1 MKKRP
6 IISAFYFPNW
16 HVDPRNEEIHGK
28 GWTEW
33 RVVQYATPRF
43 PGHCQ
48 PHVPLWG
55 YEDEADPAVMRK
67 KIDAAMKYGID
78 AFTFDYYWFEDGS
91 YRERCLTEGFLP
103 ACEGMD
109 FKFAIMWAN
118 HDPIYAHPGSYWKPR
133 ETLWSGS
140 VDPETFTKCTDHLIE
155 TYFRHP
161 NYLRLDGKPY
171 FSIFNLNEMLKDN
184 GLETVCEMMKG
195 LRKRAAA
202 AGIAEL
208 WLDGDLVRL
217 GRNMQDLPAINEL
230 IGLLGLNSCSC
241 YNYIV
246 FPGKFPSF
254 EYETVIEPNLSETK
268 RISQGITVPF
278 NPTAASGWD
287 CSPRTVQSDMYE
299 PRGYPFG
306 RIAVNDTPAV
316 WEKYLLGFRDFLDS
330 ESSTARILGLA
341 CWNEWTEG
349 AYLEPDEQYGYG
361 KLEAVKKVFGAKG
374 K

>member
-55 YEDEADPAVMRK
+55 YEDEADPAAMRK
-67 KIDAAMKYGID
+67 KIDTAMKYGID
-78 AFTFDYYWFEDGS
+78 AFTFDYYWFSDGP
-91 YRERCLTEGFLP
+91 YRERCLLEGFLP
-103 ACEGMD
+103 ACEGTD

-118 HDPIYAHPGSYWKPR
+118 HNPVYAHPGSYRKPA
-133 ETLWSGS
+133 EILWPGT
-140 VDPETFTKCTDHLIE
+140 VNPETFIRCTDHLIE
-155 TYFRHP
+155 TYFKHP

-171 FSIFNLNEMLKDN
+171 FSFFNLREMLNDN
-184 GLETVCEMMKG
+184 GLETVCEMLKG

-202 AGIAEL
+202 AGIPEL
-208 WLDGDLVRL
+208 WLDGDHRRL
-217 GRNMQDLPAINEL
+217 GDINDLPAMNKL
-230 IGLLGLNSCSC
+230 IGKLGLDSCST

-246 FPGKFPSF
+246 IPGAFPSF
-254 EYETVIEPNLSETK
+254 EYEAVIEPNLAETK
-268 RISQGITVPF
+268 RISEGIRVPF

-306 RIAVNDTPAV
+306 PVAVNDTPAV

-330 ESSTARILGLA
+330 ESSSARIFGLA

-361 KLEAVKKVFGAKG
+361 KLEAVKKVFGTAG

>member
-1 MKKRP
+1 MKNRP

-16 HVDPRNEEIHGK
+16 HIDPRNEAIHGK

-43 PGHCQ
+43 PGHQQ
-48 PHVPLWG
+48 PKIPLWA
-55 YEDEADPAVMRK
+55 YEDEADPTVMKK
-67 KIDAAMKYGID
+67 KIDTAMKYGID
-78 AFTFDYYWFEDGS
+78 AFTFDYYWFSDGP
-91 YRERCLTEGFLP
+91 YREKCLLEGFLP
-103 ACEGMD
+103 ACKGTD

-118 HDPIYAHPGSYWKPR
+118 HNPVHAHPGSYWKPA
-133 ETLWSGS
+133 EILWPGT
-140 VDPETFTKCTDHLIE
+140 VNPETFRRCTDHLVE
-155 TYFRHP
+155 RYFKHP

-171 FSIFNLNEMLKDN
+171 FSIFNLREMLKDN
-184 GLETVCEMMKG
+184 GLETVCEMLKG

-202 AGIAEL
+202 AGIPGL
-208 WLDGDLVRL
+208 WLDGDLMRL
-217 GRNMQDLPAINEL
+217 GKIHDLPKINEL
-230 IGLLGLNSCSC
+230 IGKLGLDSCSC

-246 FPGKFPSF
+246 FPGGFPSF
-254 EYETVIEPNLSETK
+254 EYEAVIEPNLAETK
-268 RISQGITVPF
+268 RISEGIQVPY
-278 NPTAASGWD
+278 NPTAATGWD

-306 RIAVNDTPAV
+306 PVAVNDTPEI
-316 WEKYLLGFRDFLDS
+316 WEKYLLGFRNFLS
-330 ESSTARILGLA
+330 SKSSTARILGLA

-361 KLEAVKKVFGAKG
+361 KLEAVKKVFGSAG